1 LRTRRL
7 FAIVE
12 LSTKGRNKM
21 TAILATYPDFKT
33 VEVEVDDWNVNAVVE
48 SFMETGA
55 IMVSVGKK

>member
-1 LRTRRL
+1 MRTRRL

-21 TAILATYPDFKT
+21 TAVLATYPDFKT